1 MKRVLFV
8 LPVLGFFVLLAV
20 FFAGLGRDPRALPS
34 AFVGKPL
41 PAFTTAPLRPDDVGL
56 ANTDLAGRGEPALLN
71 VFASWCG
78 PCRVEHPVLMRLRA
92 EGVAIHGLDWKEAPA
107 DGARWLAERG
117 DPYIRAGND
126 PTGRTGIE
134 FGVAGVPETFV
145 IDKRGRVRYRHV
157 GALTPDDWERK
168 IGPLMEQLRKES

>member
-1 MKRVLFV
+1 MKRVLFI
-8 LPVLGFFVLLAV
+8 LPVLGFVVLLAV

-41 PAFTTAPLRPDDVGL
+41 PSFTAPPVRPGDVGL
-56 ANTDLAGRGEPALLN
+56 THADFQQGEPVLLN

-78 PCRVEHPVLMRLRA
+78 PCRVEHPVLMRLRS
-92 EGVAIHGLDWKEAPA
+92 EGVPIHGLDWKEEAA
-107 DGARWLAERG
+107 GGLQWLTDNG
-117 DPYIRAGND
+117 DPYIRVGSD

-145 IDKRGRVRYRHV
+145 IDKHGKVRYRHV
-157 GALTPDDWERK
+157 GAVTPDVWEAK
-168 IGPLMEQLRKES
+168 LKPLMDDLRREP

>member
-1 MKRVLFV
+1 MRRLLFI
-8 LPVLGFFVLLAV
+8 LPVLGFVVLLGV

-34 AFVGKPL
+34 AFIGKPL
-41 PAFTTAPLRPDDVGL
+41 PAFATAPVRPGDQGL
-56 ANTDLAGRGEPALLN
+56 ANTDFDRGEPVLLN

-78 PCRVEHPVLMRLRA
+78 PCRVEHPVLMRLRQQ
-92 EGVAIHGLDWKEAPA
+92 GVTIHGLDWKETAPA
-107 DGARWLAERG
+107 GLKWLTDQG
-117 DPYIRAGND
+117 DPYTRVGND
-126 PTGRTGIE
+126 ESGRTGIE

-145 IDKRGRVRYRHV
+145 IDKKGKVRYRHV